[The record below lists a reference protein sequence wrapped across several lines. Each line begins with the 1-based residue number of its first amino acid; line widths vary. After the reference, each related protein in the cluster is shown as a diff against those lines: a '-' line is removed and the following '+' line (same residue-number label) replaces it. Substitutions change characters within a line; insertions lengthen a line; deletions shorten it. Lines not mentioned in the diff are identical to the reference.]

1 VRGATDRR
9 RGSELTGWLK
19 SSSVGKAPPVT
30 DVLVNKRRPQSLF
43 SVLAA
48 LALLVTSAGPATGQP
63 DLPPERQVPI
73 LTRALAYDENL
84 RSRAGDELVVAIL
97 AKAGSKASE
106 QTAEAVGK
114 AFSGLAGIKVQ
125 GLPLRSARVNFS
137 NAANLAGA
145 VQKDGIDVI
154 YICPGLDNELAGILE
169 VARTNHVLS
178 MGSREEYINK
188 GASLGVFLIS
198 SKPTICVNLAAS
210 KAEGAAFGSDLL
222 RLAKVIR

>member
-1 VRGATDRR
+1 
-9 RGSELTGWLK
+9 
-19 SSSVGKAPPVT
+19 VGQPKAPPVT
-30 DVLVNKRRPQSLF
+30 DVPVNKRRPNSLL
-43 SVLAA
+43 SAVAA
-48 LALLVTSAGPATGQP
+48 LWLLVTSGGPAGGQP

-125 GLPLRSARVNFS
+125 GLPLRSARVNYTS
-137 NAANLAGA
+137 AATLAGA

-154 YICPGLDNELAGILE
+154 YICPGLDSDLPAILE
-169 VARTNHVLS
+169 VARTSHVLS

>member
-1 VRGATDRR
+1 V
-9 RGSELTGWLK
+9 S
-19 SSSVGKAPPVT
+19 
-30 DVLVNKRRPQSLF
+30 KRRPNSLLALGVAVF
-43 SVLAA
+43 FAA
-48 LALLVTSAGPATGQP
+48 LSGPAAGQAG

-84 RSRAGDELVVAIL
+84 RSRAGDELVVAIV
-97 AKAGSKASE
+97 AKNGSKASE

-125 GLPLRSARVNFS
+125 GLPMRSTRLTYS
-137 NAANLAGA
+137 GAASLASA
-145 VQKDGIDVI
+145 VQREGIDVI
-154 YICPGLDNELAGILE
+154 YICPGLDSELGGILE
-169 VARTNHVLS
+169 VAKQSHVLS

-198 SKPTICVNLAAS
+198 GKPTICVNLAAA